1 MRDSF
6 GLCPFSNGDGIFYFG
21 RSLYIYQSLATPE
34 RGVVWRSEHFETVWT
49 KPWLLLFK
57 WDKTTARDVIFGSG
71 WLINQPQSWNDE
83 ENWRWASDLGMNS
96 PASGDQDPHM
106 KGMTHLLGSHQCIFS
121 VWQVVEMLSGGGEK
135 KPTTKDCINQLG
147 ALEWFE
153 CSRALVCSSS
163 EVFTSV
169 NYRVLGLFLLSTSLI
184 FYPVI
189 TMINSFTS
197 MSGDGLSLKTNWKYE
212 GYISYIPIFVACTLL
227 FRVSIPLIVA
237 SRIARWTS

>member
-169 NYRVLGLFLLSTSLI
+169 NYRVLG
-184 FYPVI
+184 
-189 TMINSFTS
+189 
-197 MSGDGLSLKTNWKYE
+197 
-212 GYISYIPIFVACTLL
+212 
-227 FRVSIPLIVA
+227 
-237 SRIARWTS
+237 